1 MSLKADLHV
10 HSMHSKRPSE
20 WLLRKIGCAE
30 SYTHPL
36 ALYRLARDRG
46 MGLVTITDHNSISGA
61 LEIAHLP
68 GVFVSEEITAYF
80 PEDRCKFHV
89 LAWNVSE
96 KQHEEISRLRENLFE
111 LVPYLHTEGIVHA
124 LAHPFY
130 AVNERLTHE
139 HLDRALLLFKN
150 FELNGSRDD
159 YQNELLR
166 QILSNLTPKDI
177 EFLAD
182 KYDLAPV
189 GYAPWVKNFTRGSDD
204 HSSVRVAAVYTE
216 VEGASSVESFLQ
228 GIQQGKAKVG
238 GPASNPRAMAQ
249 TIYSV
254 AYQFYKQKF
263 QLERYVSKD
272 LLLRFAEHALI
283 PFAGEERGL
292 LGRLRHVIAQRRCS
306 HLLKSTPASMK
317 DIIQKEAAEIITED
331 PSIHEMVEAAGGQAW
346 RNERIWFHFV
356 NRISEKILGRF
367 ADSTLRNLSGAN
379 LFDVLQTVG
388 SAASLYAMLSPCFVG
403 YTFFS
408 KDRRF
413 CEEYRKRFAPDAGA
427 CRNAK
432 LKVAHFTDTFYD
444 VNGVAKT
451 LQMEA
456 QTALKN
462 GKQLTMITCGCETSM
477 PGVVNFEPIG
487 AFDLPEYPDM
497 KLYYPPLLKMLDYCY
512 EQGFTHIRSATP
524 GPIGLAAL
532 AIARILKLPLYGT
545 YHTALPQYADLL
557 TDDAGVADLMWKYT
571 VWYYNQM
578 DVVYVPSEATA
589 DELVRKGVAKE
600 KIRFYA
606 RGIDV
611 KRFHPSK
618 RNGFFKSRYGLT
630 EDEVKLLYVGRVS
643 KEKNMPLLAEIYRS
657 LAALRPHVRLV
668 VVGEGPYLEDMKE
681 SLKDLPVTFTGFLS
695 GEDLAQAYASSD
707 LFVFPSTTDTFGN
720 VVLEAQASGLPVI
733 VTDEGGPRENLVP
746 GKTGFIVPSKEKE
759 VLLDTLLSLVD
770 DPPLRDKMRLHA
782 REYME
787 NRSFETA
794 FLQLWDSYRCAA
806 PITRPEGP
814 PREAAL
820 K

>member
-10 HSMHSKRPSE
+10 HSAHSKRPSE

-30 SYTHPL
+30 SYTEPMN
-36 ALYRLARDRG
+36 LYRLARERG

-61 LEIAHLP
+61 LEIAHLKD
-68 GVFVSEEITAYF
+68 VFVSEEITAYF

-96 KQHEEISRLRENLFE
+96 KQHEDITRLRENIFD
-111 LVPYLHTEGIVHA
+111 LVQYLNEQQVVHA

-130 AVNERLTHE
+130 AVNERLTYT

-159 YQNELLR
+159 YQNQLLR
-166 QILSNLTPKDI
+166 EILENLTAKDI
-177 EFLAD
+177 GFLSD
-182 KYDLAPV
+182 KYDLEPV
-189 GYAPWVKNFTRGSDD
+189 GTEPWKKNLTRGSDD

-216 VEGASSVESFLQ
+216 VEEASSVETFLQ

-238 GPASNPRAMAQ
+238 GPASNPKAMAQ

-254 AYQFYKQKF
+254 AYQFYKSKF
-263 QLERYVSKD
+263 DLDRYVSKD
-272 LLLRFAEHALI
+272 LLLRFADRALV
-283 PFAGEERGL
+283 PFAGEEKGL
-292 LGRLRHVIAQRRCS
+292 MGRLRNLIAQRRCS
-306 HLLKSTPASMK
+306 QLLKSTPADMK

-331 PSIHEMVEAAGGQAW
+331 PSIHEMVEATAGHAW
-346 RNERIWFHFV
+346 KNESIWFHFV
-356 NRISEKILGRF
+356 DQISEKILGQF
-367 ADSTLRNLSGAN
+367 ANSALKNLSGAN
-379 LFDVLQTVG
+379 LFDVFQTIG

-408 KDRRF
+408 RDRRF
-413 CEEYRKRFAPDAGA
+413 CEKYRKRFDTKGSSLQE
-427 CRNAK
+427 AK
-432 LKVAHFTDTFYD
+432 IKVAHFTDTFHD

-451 LQMEA
+451 LQLEA
-456 QTALKN
+456 QTALRN
-462 GKQLTMITCGCETSM
+462 GKQLTMITCGCETDM
-477 PGVVNFEPIG
+477 PGVVNFKPIG
-487 AFDLPEYPDM
+487 AFDMPEYPDF

-524 GPIGLAAL
+524 GPLGLAAL

-545 YHTALPQYADLL
+545 YHTALPQYTDLL

-578 DVVYVPSEATA
+578 DVVYVPSEATGE
-589 DELVRKGVAKE
+589 ELCRKGIQKD
-600 KIRFYA
+600 KIRFYS

-611 KRFHPSK
+611 NRFHPSK

-630 EDEVKLLYVGRVS
+630 GEEIKLLYVGRVS
-643 KEKNMPLLAEIYRS
+643 KEKNMPLLSGIYRR
-657 LAALRPHVRLV
+657 LLALRPKVRLV
-668 VVGEGPYLEDMKE
+668 VVGEGPYLDEMKE
-681 SLKDLPVTFTGFLS
+681 SLKDLPVTFTGFLA

-707 LFVFPSTTDTFGN
+707 IFIFPSTTDTFGN

-746 GKTGFIVPSKEKE
+746 GKTGFIVPSKQKE
-759 VLLDTLLSLVD
+759 VLLDTLMSLVD
-770 DPPLRDKMRLHA
+770 DPAQREKMRVHA

-794 FLQLWDSYRCAA
+794 FLQLWDTYGSA
-806 PITRPEGP
+806 
-814 PREAAL
+814 
-820 K
+820 

>member
-30 SYTHPL
+30 SYTDPMT
-36 ALYRLARDRG
+36 LYSLARERG

-61 LEIAHLP
+61 LEIAHLKD
-68 GVFVSEEITAYF
+68 VFVSEEITAYF

-89 LAWNVSE
+89 LAWNISE
-96 KQHEEISRLRENLFE
+96 KQHEDIARLRENIFE
-111 LVPYLHTEGIVHA
+111 LVPYLHGQGIIHA

-130 AVNERLTHE
+130 AVNERLSYE
-139 HLDRALLLFKN
+139 HLDRALLLFRN

-159 YQNELLR
+159 YQNQLLR
-166 QILSNLTPKDI
+166 EILENLTAKDI
-177 EFLAD
+177 ELLSD
-182 KYDLAPV
+182 KYDMEPLGAE
-189 GYAPWVKNFTRGSDD
+189 PWKKNFTRGSDD

-216 VEGASSVESFLQ
+216 VEEARSVETFLQ

-238 GPASNPRAMAQ
+238 GPASNPKAMAQ

-254 AYQFYKQKF
+254 AFQFYKSKF
-263 QLERYVSKD
+263 NLDRYVSKD
-272 LLLRFAEHALI
+272 LLLRFADRALV
-283 PFAGEERGL
+283 PFTGEEAGL
-292 LGRLRHVIAQRRCS
+292 MGRLRHVIAQRRCN
-306 HLLKSTPASMK
+306 HLLKSTPANMK
-317 DIIQKEAAEIITED
+317 DIIQKEAAEIILED
-331 PSIHEMVEAAGGQAW
+331 QAIHEMVEATDGHAW
-346 RNERIWFHFV
+346 KNERIWFHFV
-356 NRISEKILGRF
+356 NQISEKILGQF
-367 ADSTLRNLSGAN
+367 ADSALRNLSGAN
-379 LFDVLQTVG
+379 LFDVFQTIG

-413 CEEYRKRFAPDAGA
+413 CDQYRKRFDSNAGA
-427 CRNAK
+427 PRKTK

-456 QTALKN
+456 QMALKN
-462 GKQLTMITCGCETSM
+462 GKQLTMITCGCETDM
-477 PGVVNFEPIG
+477 PGVVNFAPIG
-487 AFDLPEYPDM
+487 AFNLPEYPDM

-524 GPIGLAAL
+524 GPIGLVAL

-578 DVVYVPSEATA
+578 DVVYVPSEATGE
-589 DELVRKGVAKE
+589 ELCHKGVQKE

-611 KRFHPSK
+611 NRFHPSK
-618 RNGFFKSRYGLT
+618 RNGFFKSRYGFT
-630 EDEVKLLYVGRVS
+630 GEEIKLLYVGRVS
-643 KEKNMPLLAEIYRS
+643 KEKNMPLLAGICRS
-657 LAALRPHVRLV
+657 LLALRPNVRLV
-668 VVGEGPYLEDMKE
+668 VVGEGPYLDEMKE

-707 LFVFPSTTDTFGN
+707 IFVFPSTTDTFGN

-759 VLLDTLLSLVD
+759 VLLDTLLRLVD
-770 DPPLRDKMRLHA
+770 DPALREKMRFHA

-794 FLQLWDSYRCAA
+794 FLHLWDSYRSVDPRGRAESQ
-806 PITRPEGP
+806 PEEGV
-814 PREAAL
+814 R
-820 K
+820 

>member
-1 MSLKADLHV
+1 
-10 HSMHSKRPSE
+10 MHSKRPSE

-36 ALYRLARDRG
+36 DLYRLARDRG

-61 LEIAHLP
+61 LEIAHLKD
-68 GVFVSEEITAYF
+68 VFVSEEITAYF

-89 LAWNVSE
+89 LAWNISE
-96 KQHEEISRLRENLFE
+96 KQHEDITRFRENIFE
-111 LVPYLHTEGIVHA
+111 LVPYLNTEGIVHA

-130 AVNERLTHE
+130 SVNERLTHE

-159 YQNELLR
+159 YQNDLLR
-166 QILSNLTPKDI
+166 EVLKNLTEQKI
-177 EFLAD
+177 ASLAD

-189 GYAPWVKNFTRGSDD
+189 GPEPWIKNLTRGSDD
-204 HSSVRVAAVYTE
+204 HSSLRIAVVYTE
-216 VEGASSVESFLQ
+216 VEEADSVETFLQ
-228 GIQQGKAKVG
+228 GIQQGKATVG
-238 GPASNPRAMAQ
+238 GPASNPKAMSQ

-254 AYQFYKQKF
+254 AYQFYKEKF
-263 QLERYVSKD
+263 HLDRYMSKD
-272 LLLRFAEHALI
+272 LLLRFVDRALI
-283 PFAGEERGL
+283 PFTGEERGL
-292 LGRLRHVIAQRRCS
+292 MGRLRHLIAQRRCNQ
-306 HLLKSTPASMK
+306 LMKSTPANMK

-331 PSIHEMVEAAGGQAW
+331 PAIHEMVEAEKGYAW
-346 RNERIWFHFV
+346 KNEQIWFHFV
-356 NRISEKILGRF
+356 NQVSEKILSQF

-379 LFDVLQTVG
+379 LFDVFQTIG

-408 KDRRF
+408 RDRRF
-413 CEEYRKRFAPDAGA
+413 CEQYLKRFDCDKHASQ
-427 CRNAK
+427 RVK
-432 LKVAHFTDTFYD
+432 LKVAHFTDTFQD

-451 LQMEA
+451 LQMET

-462 GKQLTMITCGCETSM
+462 GKQLTMITCGCETDM
-477 PGVVNFEPIG
+477 PGVINFASIG
-487 AFDLPEYPDM
+487 AFELPEYPDM

-532 AIARILKLPLYGT
+532 AIARILKLPIYGT
-545 YHTALPQYADLL
+545 YHTALPQYAGLL
-557 TDDAGVADLMWKYT
+557 TDDASVADLMWRYT

-578 DVVYVPSEATA
+578 DVVYVPSEATGE
-589 DELVRKGVAKE
+589 ELSRKGIAKE

-618 RNGFFKSRYGLT
+618 RNGFFKSRYGIT
-630 EDEVKLLYVGRVS
+630 GREIKLLYVGRVS
-643 KEKNMPLLAEIYRS
+643 KEKNMPFLAEIYRR
-657 LAALRPHVRLV
+657 LANLRPHVRLV
-668 VVGEGPYLEDMKE
+668 VVGEGPYLEEMKE
-681 SLKDLPVTFTGFLS
+681 SLKDLSVTFTGFLS

-707 LFVFPSTTDTFGN
+707 IFVFPSTTDTFGN
-720 VVLEAQASGLPVI
+720 VVLEAQASGLPVV
-733 VTDEGGPRENLVP
+733 VTDEGGPRENLLP

-759 VLLDTLLSLVD
+759 VFLETLLSLVD
-770 DPPLRDKMRLHA
+770 DPHFREKMRFQA

-787 NRSFETA
+787 NRSFEAA
-794 FLQLWDSYRCAA
+794 FLQLWDSYRLAT
-806 PITRPEGP
+806 PFTRQEGRC
-814 PREAAL
+814 REATS
-820 K
+820 